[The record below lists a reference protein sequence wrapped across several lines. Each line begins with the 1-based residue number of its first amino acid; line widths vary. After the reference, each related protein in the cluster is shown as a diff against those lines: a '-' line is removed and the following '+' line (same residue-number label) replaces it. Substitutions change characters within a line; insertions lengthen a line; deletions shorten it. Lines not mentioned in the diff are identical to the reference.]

1 MGFVVMNKLQKQ
13 LMRDEGFVS
22 YVYTDSLGY
31 LTLGIGR
38 MVDSRRGGGISE
50 DEAMYLLNND
60 IANRVEA
67 LRLAIP
73 WINDLDEARTGV
85 LINMAFQMGVNG
97 LLGFKNA
104 LACVEIGDYDGAA
117 AGMLNSLWARQ
128 TPERAARLAKQM
140 KIGEWQ

>member
-1 MGFVVMNKLQKQ
+1 MDKLQKQ

-22 YVYTDSLGY
+22 YAYHDSLGY

-38 MVDSRRGGGISE
+38 LVDSRRGGGISE

-60 IANRVEA
+60 IANRVES
-67 LRLAIP
+67 LSRRIP
-73 WINDLDEARTGV
+73 WIKDLDEARTGV

-104 LACVEIGDYDGAA
+104 LACVETGDYDGAA